1 VDRLPASFFELLE
14 TSSLPVLV
22 DFWAEWCGPCRAV
35 SPAVER
41 VAKEYR
47 GRLLAVKI
55 NVDRKPGVAA
65 RYEVEAIPTIMLFW
79 KGEPLMR
86 LQGARPY
93 AEIRAAIEAHWPQ
106 GLYGSSRAEGP
117 RERQGQ

>member
-1 VDRLPASFFELLE
+1 MAGLPASIFELLE

-41 VAKEYR
+41 IACEYA

-65 RYEVEAIPTIMLFW
+65 RYDVQAIPTIMLFW
-79 KGEPLMR
+79 KGEPVMR
-86 LQGARPY
+86 LQGAQPFE
-93 AEIRAAIEAHWPQ
+93 AIRGALEAHWPQ
-106 GLYGSSRAEGP
+106 GR
-117 RERQGQ
+117 

>member
-1 VDRLPASFFELLE
+1 VGKLPASFFELIE
-14 TSSLPVLV
+14 DSMVPVLV
-22 DFWAEWCGPCRAV
+22 DFWAEWCGPCKAV
-35 SPAVER
+35 TPAVER
-41 VAKEYR
+41 LAREYR

-79 KGEPLMR
+79 KGEPVMR

-93 AEIRAAIEAHWPQ
+93 ADLRSALEAHWPQ
-106 GLYGSSRAEGP
+106 GLDG
-117 RERQGQ
+117 

>member
-1 VDRLPASFFELLE
+1 MDRLPASFFELLE

-22 DFWAEWCGPCRAV
+22 DFWAEWCGPCKAV

-41 VAKEYR
+41 LAREYR

-55 NVDRKPGVAA
+55 NVDRKPGVAT

-79 KGEPLMR
+79 KGEPVMR

-93 AEIRAAIEAHWPQ
+93 AEIRSALEASWPK
-106 GLYGSSRAEGP
+106 GLR
-117 RERQGQ
+117 

>member
-1 VDRLPASFFELLE
+1 MDRLPASFFELLAS
-14 TSSLPVLV
+14 SSLPVLV

-41 VAKEYR
+41 VARDYR

-79 KGEPLMR
+79 KGEPVMR
-86 LQGARPY
+86 LQGAQPY
-93 AEIRAAIEAHWPQ
+93 TAIKQAIEAHWPA
-106 GLYGSSRAEGP
+106 GA
-117 RERQGQ
+117 